1 MPTRRPANLPRLLGG
16 LLALSLA
23 LAGAACSPDADQRS
37 PRLLAIARWQDARLA
52 PLDSLTA
59 MLTAADAHVR
69 LAAVRAAGLIGRD
82 DIGPRLLERLDD
94 RSLTVRSAACFA
106 LGVLGDTLAVPAL
119 EAATTD
125 TKAPVRLAALRG
137 LAQVPNRGTALLATA
152 AGADP
157 VDAAAAWD
165 ALRNQSERVPR
176 TGLLAAL
183 QAGLTSAEPRVLW
196 RVLRCAERLPDS
208 TLVPLV
214 VPHTRSGSDQV
225 RVHAYRALARIG
237 GPAARSAVLASC
249 QEGNFSARGRARV
262 AVAACRA
269 LGTLG
274 ADAPEEQLPPIAVY
288 LIEQAGAPAAAVAT
302 TALEAM
308 TELVEHRPLP
318 PEAAHQESLLPVWR
332 IRLARAARGH
342 LAHPEA
348 GPRAAAATAWAA
360 LRGAGGLEPL
370 VQRLDLE
377 AEPHVQAA
385 LLGAAMG
392 LDPAPG
398 RYLVEPGAAIPPR
411 GERSPL
417 VDVAMVDAF
426 VGRAAD
432 LAPSTVDG
440 FLAGAALTDS
450 PVVAATAAAHLG
462 EFPGNFNAA
471 VALAVGRH
479 KPGPWRSDLVLAA
492 LGSVGAMWA
501 APDSVWSPPD
511 SLSAAA
517 AAFLRRCSD
526 DPDLRIRLEARRA
539 ALATGLLP
547 AHLVAG
553 EASLRATLPAV
564 MRDPAQPPVALPGK
578 VAKVRGTTRA
588 GTFEITLAGD
598 LAPNTCAMFLHLV
611 RGGFYDGLT
620 FHRVVPDFVV
630 QGGDPTGTGWGGPG
644 YTIRSEWSPHPYTRG
659 TVGIAHSGKDTGGC
673 QWFVTL
679 SEQPHLV
686 GRYTVFGEVTGG
698 MDVFDLVQPGDTFSL
713 DVVQ

>member
-1 MPTRRPANLPRLLGG
+1 MPIRRPANLSRQLGG
-16 LLALSLA
+16 LLVLTLA
-23 LAGAACSPDADQRS
+23 LLGAACSPEADQRT
-37 PRLLAIARWQDARLA
+37 PRLLAIARWQDVRLA
-52 PLDSLTA
+52 PLDSLTT
-59 MLTAADAHVR
+59 MLEAPDAHVR
-69 LAAVRAAGLIGRD
+69 LAATRAAGLIGRD
-82 DIGPRLLERLDD
+82 DIGPRLLERLAD
-94 RSLTVRSAACFA
+94 RSLTVRTEACFA

-119 EAATTD
+119 ETATTD
-125 TKAPVRLAALRG
+125 AKAPVRLAALRG
-137 LAQVPNRGTALLATA
+137 LAQVPNRGAALLAATTA
-152 AGADP
+152 GEP
-157 VDAAAAWD
+157 TDAAAAWD

-176 TGLLAAL
+176 AELLQAL
-183 QAGLTSAEPRVLW
+183 QAGLTSAEPAVLW

-214 VPHTRSGSDQV
+214 VPHTRNGHDQV
-225 RVHAYRALARIG
+225 RVHAYRALARLG
-237 GPAARSAVLASC
+237 GPDARAAILATC
-249 QEGNFSARGRARV
+249 QDGNFASRARARV

-274 ADAPEEQLPPIAVY
+274 ADATDEQLPAIAVY
-288 LIEQAGAPAAAVAT
+288 LIEQAGAPSAHLAQ

-308 TELVEHRPLP
+308 TALVVARPLP
-318 PEAAHQESLLPVWR
+318 PEAARQESLLPVWR

-342 LAHPEA
+342 LDDRDA

-360 LRGAGGLEPL
+360 LRGAGGLEQL

-377 AEPHVQAA
+377 SEPYVQAA
-385 LLGAAMG
+385 LIGAAMG
-392 LDPAPG
+392 LDPTPG

-417 VDVAMVDAF
+417 VEVAMIDAF

-440 FLAGAALTDS
+440 FLAGAALTDN
-450 PVVAATAAAHLG
+450 PVGAATATAHLG
-462 EFPGNFNAA
+462 AFPGNFTAA
-471 VALAVGRH
+471 VALAVGRYR
-479 KPGPWRSDLVLAA
+479 PGPWRSDLVLAA
-492 LGSVGAMWA
+492 LGSVSAMWA
-501 APDSVWSPPD
+501 VPDSVWSPPD

-547 AHLVAG
+547 ANLVAS
-553 EASLRATLPAV
+553 EPSLRATLPAV
-564 MRDPAQPPVALPGK
+564 VRDPAQPPVALPGK
-578 VAKVRGTTRA
+578 VAKVRGTTAA
-588 GTFEITLAGD
+588 GKFEITLKGD

-611 RGGFYDGLT
+611 RSGFYDGLT

-644 YTIRSEWSPHPYTRG
+644 YSIRSEWSPQPYTRG

-698 MDVFDLVQPGDTFSL
+698 MDVFDVMQPGDTFSL
-713 DVVQ
+713 DVIE